1 MGAVRAL
8 WAVTAAAMLRRRLEH
23 LRRHLWIAAIAA
35 GLAVGCSAMAIGF
48 LGGALYS
55 FAEREIGPV
64 GGALSV
70 AALAAILAVIAV
82 LVVRSELRA
91 SVTAGGK
98 ISEHEAATPSAVV
111 EAKVLAHNLAHVG
124 KKPDFMQLAA
134 LVALGIVVSVLR
146 PTHRR

>member
-91 SVTAGGK
+91 SMTPGGK
-98 ISEHEAATPSAVV
+98 ISEHEPVPPAVV

-134 LVALGIVVSVLR
+134 LVALGVVVAVLR